1 LTPRQALR
9 ALLVHSNLQVSRG
22 ANGVFVIKPRAL
34 VATAPAPAP
43 APRPEP
49 AATAPPA
56 ASAPQSA
63 RESAGPWL
71 LGASAVYSSDA
82 GHARSGA
89 TLALNAEYFIT
100 DHVAAALDMTVPR
113 THSFDGGSARLQSST
128 VRLNYHFLPES
139 TWDPYLGAGV
149 NVTAIYEVKGVATL
163 DHMTA
168 GPSVEAGFDVRLN
181 PHWLLSAAVSWAQV
195 QPAASGLQ
203 GHDIRLD
210 PVQFGLGFDY
220 RF

>member
-1 LTPRQALR
+1 VPQAR
-9 ALLVHSNLQVSRG
+9 APL
-22 ANGVFVIKPRAL
+22 
-34 VATAPAPAP
+34 
-43 APRPEP
+43 
-49 AATAPPA
+49 
-56 ASAPQSA
+56 SA

-100 DHVAAALDMTVPR
+100 DHVAGALDVTAPR
-113 THSFDGGSARLQSST
+113 THSFDNASARLQSSV

-149 NVTAIYEVKGVATL
+149 NVTAFYAANGVTGL
-163 DHMTA
+163 DHVTI
-168 GPSVEAGFDVRLN
+168 GPTVEAGLDVRLD
-181 PHWLLSAAVSWAQV
+181 PHWLMTAAVSWAQV

-203 GHDIRLD
+203 RHDIRLD
-210 PVQFGLGFDY
+210 PVQFGVGFGY